1 MTKGIPKRDDS
12 GRGVR
17 ANRGRG
23 GCSRPRLSGK
33 GRNRRNKRR

>member
-1 MTKGIPKRDDS
+1 MATKGVPKRDGS

-23 GCSRPRLSGK
+23 GCKTTRST
-33 GRNRRNKRR
+33 GRGSNRR

>member
-1 MTKGIPKRDDS
+1 MAKGTPKRDGS

-23 GCSRPRLSGK
+23 GCSQTQSKGK
-33 GRNRRNKRR
+33 GSNRR

>member
-1 MTKGIPKRDDS
+1 MKKGVPKRDGS

-23 GCSRPRLSGK
+23 GCAPTKTTGK
-33 GRNRRNKRR
+33 GRNRRK

>member
-1 MTKGIPKRDDS
+1 MAKGVPKRDGS

-23 GCSRPRLSGK
+23 GCTSTRSIGR
-33 GRNRRNKRR
+33 GRNRR